1 MTHKKA
7 RKKSQI
13 LKHLQINITGIDQ
26 NTHQKYMIG
35 KRLIK
40 NIPVIVFYVFYTI
53 EMEVHR
59 AYISRYKS
67 KCEKRLPF

>member
-1 MTHKKA
+1 
-7 RKKSQI
+7 
-13 LKHLQINITGIDQ
+13 
-26 NTHQKYMIG
+26 MIG

-59 AYISRYKS
+59 AYISKYKS